1 MDAKQLFRAVSNR
14 MQTDFEA
21 ASQFQH
27 YGTRG
32 TVREN
37 TLREFLQNGRLP
49 AKFGLGA
56 GEVVG
61 QVGDV
66 SRQCDI
72 IIYDAISGLSLHYD
86 ENNQIY
92 PIDSVYG
99 IIEVKSSLTKAELL
113 DSLEKIKVFKEMAV
127 DGTVVE
133 SVGNGFTVASP
144 RSRPFGVVFAYA
156 LSGNSIDSLRENLR
170 DWESSHSPEVWPNYI
185 CILNEGCIY
194 HQHLLEGCL
203 DSNTIKKECHAVAI
217 QFKNDSLFN
226 FYCAVHDMCS
236 RIKLGPV
243 LLERY
248 FSPGIKI
255 GRFSVFGRIVEAKAV
270 RDGGAEV
277 SVRLKESTLEKIV
290 SWCTKDGKI
299 SYSAFLK
306 KQLGVL
312 PMGVTESS
320 PGMNMQLYLYN
331 PDNFPGIGEMQSL
344 PADHFSTLLNVVD
357 ATINGQ
363 FYVLALG
370 SFQETDWESFE

>member
-14 MQTDFEA
+14 MCADFEA
-21 ASQFQH
+21 AAEFQH
-27 YGTRG
+27 NGTRG

-37 TLREFLQNGRLP
+37 TLRDFLKNGRLP

-61 QVGDV
+61 HVGDV

-86 ENNQIY
+86 EHNQIY

-99 IIEVKSSLTKAELL
+99 IVEVKSSLSKKELL

-127 DGTVVE
+127 DGAVVE
-133 SVGNGFTVASP
+133 SMGSGYTVASP

-170 DWESSHSPEVWPNYI
+170 EWESCHSPEVWPNYI
-185 CILNEGCIY
+185 CVLNEGCIY
-194 HQHLLEGCL
+194 HQHLLEKCI
-203 DSNTIKKECHAVAI
+203 DSNAIKKECHTVAVK
-217 QFKNDSLFN
+217 FKNDSLFN
-226 FYCAVHDMCS
+226 FYCTVHDMCS

-255 GRFSVFGRIVEAKAV
+255 GRFSVFGRIVDAQFK
-270 RDGGAEV
+270 RDGDAAV
-277 SVRLKESTLEKIV
+277 SMRLKESTLEKIV
-290 SWCTKDGKI
+290 SWCANTEKI
-299 SYSAFLK
+299 SYSDFLK
-306 KQLGVL
+306 KQLGAL
-312 PMGVTESS
+312 PVGITESS
-320 PGMNMQLYLYN
+320 PGMKMQLYLYN
-331 PDNFPGIGEMQSL
+331 PDNFPGIGGLQTL
-344 PADHFSTLLNVVD
+344 PADYFSTLVNVID

-363 FYVLALG
+363 LYVLALG
-370 SFQETDWESFE
+370 SLNELDWESFE